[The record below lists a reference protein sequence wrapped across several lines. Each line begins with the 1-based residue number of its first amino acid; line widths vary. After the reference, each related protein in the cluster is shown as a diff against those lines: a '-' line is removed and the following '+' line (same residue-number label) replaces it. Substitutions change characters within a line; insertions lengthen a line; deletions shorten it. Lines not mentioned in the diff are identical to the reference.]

1 MTCWELPK
9 TAVIGQYEYRLN
21 TDYRD
26 ILDIIER
33 LNKRSRPEWTDLY
46 VCMSLFYEE
55 FEKMPASDYEEA
67 IKTLFWFISCG
78 QDTEDQSPAPKRMD
92 WEQDSPLIISDINR
106 VCGQDIR
113 ALPYLHW
120 WTFISWFCGIGD
132 GLLATVVSIRDKKRK
147 GKKLEE
153 WEREYYREHRNQID
167 FKTDYTSEEE
177 ELLQVWLGKRG
188 D

>member
-9 TAVIGQYEYRLN
+9 TAVIGQHEYCLN

-33 LNKRSRPEWTDLY
+33 LTKNSPLDGIDLY
-46 VCMSLFYEE
+46 VCMALFYVD
-55 FEKMPASDYEEA
+55 FEQMPESDYEEA
-67 IKTLFWFISCG
+67 LQKLFWFVDCG
-78 QDTEDQSPAPKRMD
+78 EEMGEQAPAPKRMD

-106 VCGQDIR
+106 IGGQDIR

-120 WTFISWFCGIGD
+120 WTFISWFYGIGD
-132 GLLATVVSIRDKKRK
+132 GLLATVVSIREKKRK

-153 WEREYYREHRNQID
+153 WEKEYYREHRSQID
-167 FKTDYTSEEE
+167 LKNDYTCEEE

-188 D
+188 G